1 MNRKAIT
8 FILMLLAL
16 PLLCGCPAVGP
27 DYVRPDTETPAA
39 WHSTM
44 DESLQPAPVT
54 PEALARWWAAL
65 NDPVLSTLM
74 DRAVTGNLDLQ
85 TAQARVREA
94 RARRGISKAGYFP
107 TVDAGGSYTKSES
120 SENSGS
126 GRESELYWAGL
137 DAGWE
142 LDIFGGVRR
151 SVEAADADLAA
162 SQESLSNT
170 LVSLLAETALNY
182 IDARTLQTRIAVAEA
197 NIKAQEDTYQLTRSR
212 YEAGLSDALAVQS
225 ALYALASTQAQIP
238 TLRTGLE
245 SAMNRLAVLLGAP
258 PGSVHAELTPTAP
271 IPVPPIGVA
280 VGVPADTLRRRPD
293 VRQAER
299 QLAAQTARI
308 GVAKAEL
315 YPKFSLMG
323 SIGYE
328 SLSSGDLFESA
339 SRTWRYG
346 PGIQWRLFDGGAIR
360 QNIEVQSALQE
371 QALKQ
376 YQATVLGALEEA
388 ENALT
393 AYVGEQLRRDSL
405 VIATRAASQ
414 AFQLSRNQYEAG
426 LVDFSVVLIAQRAL
440 LSLED
445 QLAESEGAVTTDLIR
460 IYKAL
465 GGGWTPSRDED
476 APKTAPGPSEAAKP

>member
-1 MNRKAIT
+1 
-8 FILMLLAL
+8 
-16 PLLCGCPAVGP
+16 
-27 DYVRPDTETPAA
+27 
-39 WHSTM
+39 
-44 DESLQPAPVT
+44 
-54 PEALARWWAAL
+54 
-65 NDPVLSTLM
+65 
-74 DRAVTGNLDLQ
+74 
-85 TAQARVREA
+85 
-94 RARRGISKAGYFP
+94 
-107 TVDAGGSYTKSES
+107 
-120 SENSGS
+120 
-126 GRESELYWAGL
+126 
-137 DAGWE
+137 

-151 SVEAADADLAA
+151 SVEAADANLAA
-162 SQESLSNT
+162 SQESLSNA

-182 IDARTLQTRIAVAEA
+182 IDVRTLQARIAVAEA
-197 NIKAQEDTYQLTRSR
+197 NSKAQEDTYQLTRSR
-212 YEAGLSDALAVQS
+212 YEAGLSDELAVES
-225 ALYALASTQAQIP
+225 ARYTLASTQAQIP

-271 IPVPPIGVA
+271 IPVPPVGVA
-280 VGVPADTLRRRPD
+280 VGVPADTLRHRPD

-315 YPKFSLMG
+315 YPKFSLLG
-323 SIGYE
+323 SIGYD
-328 SLSSGDLFESA
+328 SLSSGDLLDSA
-339 SRTWRYG
+339 SRSWRYG
-346 PGIQWRLFDGGAIR
+346 PSIQWRLFDGGAIR

-376 YQATVLGALEEA
+376 YQSTVLGALEEA

-405 VIATRAASQ
+405 VIATKAASL

-445 QLAESEGAVTTDLIR
+445 QLAESEGTVTTDLVR

-465 GGGWTPSRDED
+465 GGGWTLMRDED
-476 APKTAPGPSEAAKP
+476 ALGMAPRPSEAAKP

>member
-8 FILMLLAL
+8 LILLLLA
-16 PLLCGCPAVGP
+16 PALLCGCPAVGP
-27 DYVRPDTETPAA
+27 DYVRPDTEAPAT

-44 DESLQPAPVT
+44 DNGLQPAPAA
-54 PEALARWWAAL
+54 PEALARWWSTL
-65 NDPVLSTLM
+65 NDPVLSTLI
-74 DRAVTGNLDLQ
+74 DRAVAGNLDLQ

-107 TVDAGGSYTKSES
+107 SVDASGSYTKSKS

-126 GRESELYWAGL
+126 GRESELYSAGL

-162 SQESLSNT
+162 SQENLSNT

-182 IDARTLQTRIAVAEA
+182 IDVRTLQARITVSED
-197 NIKAQEDTYQLTRSR
+197 NLKAQEDTYQLTRSR
-212 YEAGLSDALAVQS
+212 YEAGLSDELAVES
-225 ALYALASTQAQIP
+225 ARYTLASTQAQIP

-245 SAMNRLAVLLGAP
+245 SAMNRLAVLLGGP
-258 PGSVHAELTPTAP
+258 PGSVHAELTPVAP

-280 VGVPADTLRRRPD
+280 VGVPAETLRHRPD

-308 GVAKAEL
+308 GVAKADL

-328 SLSSGDLFESA
+328 SLSSGDLLKSG

-346 PGIQWRLFDGGAIR
+346 PDIQWRLFDGGAIR
-360 QNIEVQSALQE
+360 RNIEVQSALQE

-393 AYVGEQLRRDSL
+393 AYVGEQLRRDAL
-405 VIATRAASQ
+405 VVATQAASQ

-426 LVDFSVVLIAQRAL
+426 
-440 LSLED
+440 
-445 QLAESEGAVTTDLIR
+445 
-460 IYKAL
+460 
-465 GGGWTPSRDED
+465 
-476 APKTAPGPSEAAKP
+476 